1 MRRWLFLLAPS
12 LCCHRISH
20 SFRTVIPASFVQPWI
35 IIVELITYLELAYV
49 PSALDIL
56 YCILQALKML
66 KRHEFCYQTHGIA
79 FNA

>member
-20 SFRTVIPASFVQPWI
+20 LFRTVIPASFVQPWI

-49 PSALDIL
+49 PSALDVHTIL
-56 YCILQALKML
+56 YFSGIENAQA
-66 KRHEFCYQTHGIA
+66 T
-79 FNA
+79 

>member
-49 PSALDIL
+49 PSALNIHTIL
-56 YCILQALKML
+56 YFAGIENAQA
-66 KRHEFCYQTHGIA
+66 T
-79 FNA
+79 